1 MTLRIH
7 VDRLVLQGFDY
18 SAGDVARLE
27 STLRAELAHRLSFGG
42 LSDELR
48 AGGSVD
54 ALRPAHVSIPE
65 KPSAVQ
71 SGRAIARAIDRGIGK

>member
-7 VDRLVLQGFDY
+7 VDRLVLEGFDY
-18 SAGDVARLE
+18 SAHDAARLE
-27 STLRAELAHRLSFGG
+27 STLRAELTHRLSLGG
-42 LSDELR
+42 VADELR

-54 ALRPAHVSIPE
+54 ALRPAHISLPE
-65 KPSAVQ
+65 RPSAAQ

>member
-7 VDRLVLQGFDY
+7 VDRLVLEGFDY
-18 SAGDVARLE
+18 SAHDAARLE
-27 STLRAELAHRLSFGG
+27 STLRAELAHRLSLGG
-42 LSDELR
+42 ISDELR

-54 ALRPAHVSIPE
+54 ALRPAHISLPE
-65 KPSAVQ
+65 RPSAAQ

>member
-7 VDRLVLQGFDY
+7 IDRLVLDGFHY
-18 SAGDVARLE
+18 SARDAGRLE
-27 STLRAELAHRLSFGG
+27 STLLAELAHRLSLGG
-42 LSDELR
+42 ISDELR

-54 ALRPAHVSIPE
+54 ALRPAHIFLPE
-65 KPSAVQ
+65 KPSAAE